1 MIQQLLG
8 KIQAAQ
14 NLALDTAI
22 LTPDGT
28 YGKAALN
35 LGWEALRL
43 GWYMVKG
50 DRVGISEKTYYVK
63 LAYKTLMEELEDHDR

>member
-1 MIQQLLG
+1 MIEQLLRQ
-8 KIQAAQ
+8 IQAAQ

-43 GWYMVKG
+43 GWYMIRG
-50 DRVGISEKTYYVK
+50 DRVGISEKTHYVK
-63 LAYKTLMEELEDHDR
+63 LAYDRLMEELKDHD